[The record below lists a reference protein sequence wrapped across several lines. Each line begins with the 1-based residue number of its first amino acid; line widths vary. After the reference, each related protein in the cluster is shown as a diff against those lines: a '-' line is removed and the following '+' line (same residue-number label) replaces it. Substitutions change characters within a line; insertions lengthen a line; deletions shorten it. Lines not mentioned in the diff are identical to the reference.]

1 MPPTV
6 FMVLKQINSVP
17 VSFPPPTLLCA
28 MQQTAA
34 LRMIP
39 VSSQRKHS
47 FLTLGKKE
55 ATAFGFPVFAVIN

>member
-6 FMVLKQINSVP
+6 MVLKQISSVP
-17 VSFPPPTLLCA
+17 MSPPPPTLLCV

-34 LRMIP
+34 LRIIP

-47 FLTLGKKE
+47 LLTLGKKE
-55 ATAFGFPVFAVIN
+55 ATASGFPVFAVIN